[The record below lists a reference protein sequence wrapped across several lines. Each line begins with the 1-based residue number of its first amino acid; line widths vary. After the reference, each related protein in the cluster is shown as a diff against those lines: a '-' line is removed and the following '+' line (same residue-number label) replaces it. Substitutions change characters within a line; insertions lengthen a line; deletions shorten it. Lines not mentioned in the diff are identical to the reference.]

1 MLQVRP
7 SNIPP
12 PNMFAILLLC
22 VTHQSHPKATHV
34 SYATLRDQIGLSSGF
49 WPSAADAEIPLG
61 HLQSGSAEGTKAAHE
76 LQQSVL
82 VLSEPGGGGDGC
94 RETQAEVTW
103 SRCLSGAQLGGKA
116 FWGGG
121 KHGKYKDRETGK
133 LASCSGSRSKRGASS
148 ACGRV
153 RGSSARWK
161 KWVKERA
168 SVS

>member
-1 MLQVRP
+1 MTRIPAKCPLVGLGPLILQVRP
-7 SNIPP
+7 SDIPP

-34 SYATLRDQIGLSSGF
+34 SYAPLRDQIGLSSGF

-61 HLQSGSAEGTKAAHE
+61 HLQSGSAEGTKAVHE

-116 FWGGG
+116 FWGGKARQIQRQG
-121 KHGKYKDRETGK
+121 DRKVSVVFRE
-133 LASCSGSRSKRGASS
+133 LLE
-148 ACGRV
+148 
-153 RGSSARWK
+153 ARCI
-161 KWVKERA
+161 
-168 SVS
+168 